1 MNISTQS
8 SIDSYRLEAFLPSR
22 SGDNQEVVAVASSKS
37 IGASQN
43 TKEIAEEV
51 DETRDESTTD
61 EVIAAEPAIQARSD
75 APPKRDSRYRASTAR
90 VDLHEI
96 RARLE
101 QMEDMLRDR
110 QGERDNSKT
119 EVGSDE
125 DEANDI
131 EIEDTASKNTCE
143 YDLTKHTLSYLPT
156 PIMSQVRAVTKDQQD
171 TQRNLTDKTKFLGVQ
186 PASTIVNNGMRSS
199 IFIPDHVSEV
209 DIDMDPEFDS
219 MFGPD
224 DMRLLALVSHN
235 NMKASMKQFVLANMN
250 ILKKFRLT
258 GTNTTMSMLK
268 EVFGEDPDVA
278 YGPSCKSGPLGG
290 DAQLVAMA
298 VTGELGG
305 CIFFIDPMDAHPH
318 SADIEC
324 LVRQGNVHN
333 ILMMNNPTTA
343 HVCMNTLRVA
353 LKMGRMEMVPSF
365 FFDLESPSVDAYK
378 TRQKNVLKNAISRVS
393 TIIATRENKVNY
405 KMKKANAEYLK
416 YRESVKKVSF
426 SDDKTD
432 TSSSAEERESAPGEE
447 RAIDLL

>member
-1 MNISTQS
+1 MNISTLS

-22 SGDNQEVVAVASSKS
+22 SGDNQEVVVASSKS
-37 IGASQN
+37 IGDTQN
-43 TKEIAEEV
+43 TKEIAEAV
-51 DETRDESTTD
+51 DETRDETTTD
-61 EVIAAEPAIQARSD
+61 EAIAEPAIQARSD

-101 QMEDMLRDR
+101 QMEGMLR
-110 QGERDNSKT
+110 ERDNSKT

-125 DEANDI
+125 DEANYI
-131 EIEDTASKNTCE
+131 EIEDTVSKNTCE

-156 PIMSQVRAVTKDQQD
+156 PITSQVRAVTKDQQD

-199 IFIPDHVSEV
+199 IFIPDNVSEV

-268 EVFGEDPDVA
+268 EVFGEDPDVV

-416 YRESVKKVSF
+416 YRESVKKDSF
-426 SDDKTD
+426 TDDNTG